1 MLVIQQ
7 IKTVKTKQNG
17 KSMKINPLMKQFI
30 TETILKTSFK
40 MPSRLN
46 LPPTA
51 VRFALEQLTRVFPQP
66 KGVVLRSLRIAGI
79 HAEEIKPQAST
90 TQMIFHIHG
99 GAFFVGS
106 LKTHRAFL
114 SEIALR
120 TQMQVLHVDYPLAP
134 DHPYPEA
141 SDAIYDIYQMLV
153 DQGVQAKDIIVSGDS
168 CGANLALALALKLKK
183 DDPEHLPSGLI
194 LMSPFLDL
202 TLTSESL
209 RYNQKHDAL
218 LSVEALETGISYY
231 VPQGLDASIPEISPI
246 FGDFKGLPPTLVQ
259 VGSKEILMDD
269 AIRFEKK
276 AKKAD
281 VDVTYKLYTGMWHN
295 FQMFS
300 PWFDEAKKALADI
313 ADFAHRLDQS

>member
-40 MPSRLN
+40 MPSHLN

-141 SDAIYDIYQMLV
+141 SDAIYDIYQMLM

-231 VPQGLDASIPEISPI
+231 VPQGIDASIPEISPI